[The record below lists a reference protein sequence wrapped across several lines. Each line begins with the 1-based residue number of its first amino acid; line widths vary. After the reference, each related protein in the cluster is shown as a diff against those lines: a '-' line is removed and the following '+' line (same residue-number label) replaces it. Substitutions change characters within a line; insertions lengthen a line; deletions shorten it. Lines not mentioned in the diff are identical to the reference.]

1 MMREAQVVAEALAVK
16 FGVEL
21 ERRIDGALEVGAH
34 KTSMLQDLERGR
46 PIEIDALLG
55 AVVELG
61 ELTGTAMP
69 MCCAI
74 LALTRERAR
83 RAGCCP
89 G

>member
-1 MMREAQVVAEALAVK
+1 
-16 FGVEL
+16 
-21 ERRIDGALEVGAH
+21 
-34 KTSMLQDLERGR
+34 MLQDLERGR

-61 ELTGTAMP
+61 DLTGHEMP
-69 MCCAI
+69 MCRAI

-83 RAGCCP
+83 CAGCYP